1 MRLHRYFRVDVS
13 AIFLLLSNGLIIYFA
28 IVEEWNIMDVMWI
41 YWAQSLMIGFFNFL
55 HILDLKDF
63 STEGYDKARILGKMS
78 MKGQMALFFFFHW
91 GLLHIIFLAFLLYI
105 WRVFPSL
112 SPPMLALC
120 IIVFLTTHA
129 AAYWM
134 NRHRDVNRKPNIGD
148 VVFHPYAR
156 VLPMWVILAPG
167 IYYAEGS
174 LTTLVLFLALK
185 TVADMIMHVRD
196 PVIARGNTTQNGGII

>member
-1 MRLHRYFRVDVS
+1 MKLGRYFRVDVS

-55 HILDLKDF
+55 HILDLKDY
-63 STEGYDKARILGKMS
+63 STEGYELLFKIS
-78 MKGQMALFFFFHW
+78 MKVQMALFFLFHW
-91 GLLHIIFLAFLLYI
+91 GLLHIVFLVFLLYI
-105 WRVFPSL
+105 WAVTPSL

-120 IIVFLTTHA
+120 IIVFLITHA
-129 AAYWM
+129 AAYWV

-167 IYYAEGS
+167 IYYSEGS
-174 LTTLVLFLALK
+174 FTTLVVFLALK
-185 TVADMIMHVRD
+185 TIADMIMHVRD
-196 PVIARGNTTQNGGII
+196 PVIAPDNIA